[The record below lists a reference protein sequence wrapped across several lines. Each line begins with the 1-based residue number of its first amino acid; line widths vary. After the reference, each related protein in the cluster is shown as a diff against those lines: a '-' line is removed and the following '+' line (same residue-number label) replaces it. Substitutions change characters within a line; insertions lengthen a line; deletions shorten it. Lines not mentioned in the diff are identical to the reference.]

1 MNEDL
6 DRLLAYRSFL
16 AAEDHVSELL
26 YSPESAEQKAYLQG
40 VKNELEYLR
49 DDVMPAEVNKEYHC
63 LVKHLAT
70 AYEACREVAKA
81 THDELDEYRAE
92 ATQRLLIGLL
102 EKLWGRKI
110 VTCERCGVK
119 EDDESRGIQE
129 EGIGDIAAT
138 FNSGL
143 TRDTIQGGSL
153 HREPLILGRETFS
166 DGGEKPF

>member
-6 DRLLAYRSFL
+6 DRLLAYRNFL
-16 AAEDHVSELL
+16 AAEDHLDELL
-26 YSPESAEQKAYLQG
+26 YSPSTSEEKAFLQG
-40 VKNELEYLR
+40 IKNEIVYMR

-81 THDELDEYRAE
+81 TQSDLDVYRAE
-92 ATQRLLIGLL
+92 GAQKILLRCL
-102 EKLWGRKI
+102 ERLWGRKVI
-110 VTCERCGVK
+110 TCERCGK
-119 EDDESRGIQE
+119 EDSESRGIQE
-129 EGIGDIAAT
+129 ESLGDIAST

-153 HREPLILGRETFS
+153 HREPLILGREAFS